1 MKKFIS
7 FSGGVESTTM
17 CILYGADAKAIWCD
31 AGAEHDEM
39 YQRIDDCEKAIK
51 LIHPNF
57 EIIRLKASVKVKG
70 TIVDN
75 LIDAILGWKFMPSQ
89 GRRWCTG
96 KFKIE
101 PIDLF
106 LKEQGDCELMIGL
119 NADEEKRE
127 GNWGLMANVKYSYP
141 LQEDDITRDEC
152 KDILI
157 IEYEIYKQPQNA
169 SVILEFNNNYKSGLG
184 IPQVIF
190 NKENILVGD
199 KQINSNIDV
208 RCNNAYKNEVCLPN
222 GNCVSWEDFN
232 LNDLPLYPR
241 IWGNNRIAI
250 KTEDITIS
258 NTLNDLIKSF
268 LRSEDPTKLIK
279 EKSGLITFA
288 SPIKIEISG
297 GNVEIPV
304 KQIALSLK
312 ILKIT
317 ASCKDFLSYS
327 ILFPNK

>member
-127 GNWGLMANVKYSYP
+127 GNWG
-141 LQEDDITRDEC
+141 
-152 KDILI
+152 
-157 IEYEIYKQPQNA
+157 
-169 SVILEFNNNYKSGLG
+169 
-184 IPQVIF
+184 
-190 NKENILVGD
+190 
-199 KQINSNIDV
+199 
-208 RCNNAYKNEVCLPN
+208 
-222 GNCVSWEDFN
+222 
-232 LNDLPLYPR
+232 
-241 IWGNNRIAI
+241 
-250 KTEDITIS
+250 
-258 NTLNDLIKSF
+258 
-268 LRSEDPTKLIK
+268 
-279 EKSGLITFA
+279 
-288 SPIKIEISG
+288 
-297 GNVEIPV
+297 
-304 KQIALSLK
+304 
-312 ILKIT
+312 
-317 ASCKDFLSYS
+317 
-327 ILFPNK
+327 